1 MDKAGDRD
9 TADPMDAVATLRTSS
24 LIAAI
29 GDADAGGSV
38 SFDDLLDGFR
48 QRAFG
53 ALLLVVLLP
62 TFIPVPFG
70 IGAITGTFIA
80 LIGLQMLLFQEHPW
94 LPRWIGRRSM
104 KRATVKRFG
113 ERFQRLLGWLER
125 ACRPRLTALIEYRAV
140 HAFTG
145 LQVILL
151 GLLLSLPIPFTNYP
165 FGLILLVY
173 CIALIERDG
182 LVMLVGWILGTGA
195 IVASALLSSEVVELV
210 GRLFG

>member
-1 MDKAGDRD
+1 VDKAARVD
-9 TADPMDAVATLRTSS
+9 TANPMDAVATLRTSS

-29 GDADAGGSV
+29 GDADAGESV

-62 TFIPVPFG
+62 TFIPVPIG
-70 IGAITGTFIA
+70 IGAITGPFIA
-80 LIGLQMLLFQEHPW
+80 LIGLQMLLLQEHPW
-94 LPRWIGRRSM
+94 LPRWLGRRSM

-113 ERFQRLLGWLER
+113 DRFQRLLGWLER
-125 ACRPRLTALIEYRAV
+125 VCKPRLTYLIEHRAAHV
-140 HAFTG
+140 FTG
-145 LQVILL
+145 LQLILL

-165 FGLILLVY
+165 FGVILLVY

-182 LVMLVGWILGTGA
+182 WVMLVGWGLGLGA
-195 IVASALLSSEVVELV
+195 IVASAFLSSEVVDLV